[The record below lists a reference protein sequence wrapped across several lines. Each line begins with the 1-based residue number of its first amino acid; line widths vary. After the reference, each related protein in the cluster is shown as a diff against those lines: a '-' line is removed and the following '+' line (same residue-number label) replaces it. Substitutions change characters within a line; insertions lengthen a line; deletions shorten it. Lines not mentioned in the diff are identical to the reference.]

1 MRVYLAAG
9 PEGVR
14 ALRETGTL
22 EAPGYVVT
30 SGMRAADPRADED
43 DLEYEA
49 ALLAE
54 EALREAG
61 RTVVVVAADVP
72 DGAAPQGDSPR
83 IEPGPV
89 PASSVVS
96 FHVAEHGAPA
106 DEELLWYDATEIDD
120 VLRYLDEGE
129 SR

>member
-9 PEGVR
+9 PDGVR

-30 SGMRAADPRADED
+30 AAMRAADPKADVD

-61 RTVVVVAADVP
+61 EPVLVVAADVP
-72 DGAAPQGDSPR
+72 DAFEPQGDSSR

-89 PASSVVS
+89 PASAVVS

-120 VLRYLDEGE
+120 VLRYLDEGAE
-129 SR
+129 Q